1 PPRTIG
7 APYDVDIFV
16 SGYAVKH
23 RAPGL
28 LTRSQKTVLKL
39 AKTFAALPKF
49 AGPPSPSS
57 SHENLSRMSLSKST
71 EELLAS
77 MELPPR
83 PDEMTPE
90 LELRTLHSSSSRSRN
105 GSSAT
110 LASTSQTSLVPS
122 STGSFPPAF
131 PDLPPLPGS
140 PPPPATAASASAPPS
155 SLQNELQRLHAN
167 LESRLAPFWAAA
179 LSARTVRVAVHPLAA
194 AAAAAG
200 DDASSDDGRAGGHAA
215 IVAGSATTSA
225 DGAFQIR
232 LTIPWEDLCTHPMG
246 VHVAFGD
253 PTREHDFVL
262 RAELLPAPTT
272 QPTTPTA
279 TSTLAGA
286 PASRT
291 PSPPAAPSAAAE
303 AVVPLT
309 HSPVRV
315 ISDIDDTCKL
325 SHVASGARAV
335 FYNVFVRDLH
345 ESLIRGMG
353 DWYGAMWARGVRF
366 HYVSN
371 GPFELLPVITEF
383 FQLARLPPGSIR
395 LRSYGTR
402 TLFTGLLS
410 APATRKRAGVLDVL
424 ASFPR
429 ARFLLVGDAGEQDLE
444 LYAALARERPAQVL
458 AVFIRD
464 VTPYGGGE
472 VGIQDPTG

>member
-1 PPRTIG
+1 MSYIADTYRV
-7 APYDVDIFV
+7 A
-16 SGYAVKH
+16 A
-23 RAPGL
+23 
-28 LTRSQKTVLKL
+28 
-39 AKTFAALPKF
+39 FAALPKF

-71 EELLAS
+71 EELLSS

-90 LELRTLHSSSSRSRN
+90 LELRALHSSSSRSRN
-105 GSSAT
+105 GSSAN
-110 LASTSQTSLVPS
+110 LASSSQTSLVPS
-122 STGSFPPAF
+122 STGSFPPVF
-131 PDLPPLPGS
+131 PDLPPLAGS
-140 PPPPATAASASAPPS
+140 PPPPAPS

-167 LESRLAPFWAAA
+167 LESRLTPFWAAA

-194 AAAAAG
+194 AAAG
-200 DDASSDDGRAGGHAA
+200 SDASSDDGRAGGPAA

-232 LTIPWEDLCTHPMG
+232 LTIPWEDLCTHPTG

-253 PTREHDFVL
+253 PTHEHDFVL

-279 TSTLAGA
+279 TSTLPGA
-286 PASRT
+286 PASRP

-335 FYNVFVRDLH
+335 FYNVFVRDLR

-366 HYVSN
+366 HYVVST
-371 GPFELLPVITEF
+371 PSSRFVC
-383 FQLARLPPGSIR
+383 AR
-395 LRSYGTR
+395 
-402 TLFTGLLS
+402 
-410 APATRKRAGVLDVL
+410 
-424 ASFPR
+424 
-429 ARFLLVGDAGEQDLE
+429 
-444 LYAALARERPAQVL
+444 
-458 AVFIRD
+458 
-464 VTPYGGGE
+464 
-472 VGIQDPTG
+472 